1 MLIEFIASGL
11 IYLSIVAA
19 YSASNNT
26 LSRREIPA
34 SKLVD
39 VRGGL
44 LFKNSKQTSC
54 EVGLISMKAGF
65 IAATCFDFT
74 AGTSI
79 DRSVKY
85 EIYLQ
90 DGSSTPL
97 VVPLDPSDIHI
108 HPNYKPS
115 TLQNNLAVIEFNKDT
130 KDTYKT
136 YVIADM
142 FMANNNTYVRRTIN
156 PSTGKWNDN
165 ASAAMPDKP
174 KECVYYSGLAAAND
188 LMIACTN
195 LTTSSI
201 YNPSCA
207 VPYGTIYMQGDDG
220 IISLVAVH
228 SFTVANGPS
237 LCKGGTLVYTY
248 FIELWGLDQFATSVL
263 GYPIDV
269 MVNYKPTTEQGTAI
283 FSNNFPGP
291 DIITDK
297 TVLTGDIYARETA
310 IDNNKKDDDSAN
322 TSATDNSRKEDDGS
336 SSIFTETT
344 DSNGSD
350 ISAKE
355 TNKSLSTESTD
366 NSKDGLD
373 QISNEP
379 NNSGSGGLKK
389 TQIIIIAIVV
399 PVVSL
404 LLAFLIYILFRIW
417 ISKRSE
423 KPWDPLAETNHHR
436 EAIFDLGGLD
446 IDDATPPPYTRRST
460 SSESLN
466 IRSNRVSRQS
476 KIMKKE

>member
-1 MLIEFIASGL
+1 MIVYIIAFL
-11 IYLSIVAA
+11 LYLSIVAA

-34 SKLVD
+34 SDLVD

-44 LFKNSKQTSC
+44 LFRDSKQTSC

-97 VVPLDPSDIHI
+97 VVPLDPSDIHL
-108 HPNYKPS
+108 HPNFNPT
-115 TLQNNLAVIEFNKDT
+115 TLENNIAVIEFNKNT

-136 YVIADM
+136 YVISDM
-142 FMANNNTYVRRTIN
+142 FMVKNSAYVRRTID

-165 ASAAMPDKP
+165 ASAGMIGKP
-174 KECVYYSGLAAAND
+174 KECLDYSGLLSANGG
-188 LMIACTN
+188 MFACTL

-201 YNPSCA
+201 YNPACT
-207 VPYGTIYMQGDDG
+207 VPYGTIYTKGDDG

-228 SFTVANGPS
+228 SFTVATGPS
-237 LCKGGTLVYTY
+237 LCKGGTLAYTY
-248 FIELWGLDQFATSVL
+248 FSELWGLDQFATSVL

-269 MVNYKPTTEQGTAI
+269 LINYKPATQPGT
-283 FSNNFPGP
+283 SLTSDNPPEP

-297 TVLTGDIYARETA
+297 TVLTGDVYARETA
-310 IDNNKKDDDSAN
+310 IDSNKKDDDSAN
-322 TSATDNSRKEDDGS
+322 TSATDNSSKEDDS
-336 SSIFTETT
+336 SSSSSTETT
-344 DSNGSD
+344 DSSGSE

-355 TNKSLSTESTD
+355 TSQSELTESAD

-379 NNSGSGGLKK
+379 NNSDSGGLTK
-389 TQIIIIAIVV
+389 TQTIIISV
-399 PVVSL
+399 VVSVVSVL
-404 LLAFLIYILFRIW
+404 LILVAYILFRICR
-417 ISKRSE
+417 SKHFE
-423 KPWDPLAETNHHR
+423 KPWDPLAEANNR
-436 EAIFDLGGLD
+436 QYIIDLGGMG
-446 IDDATPPPYTRRST
+446 IDDATPPPYTRHST
-460 SSESLN
+460 SSEPLN
-466 IRSNRVSRQS
+466 IRSSRVSRQS
-476 KIMKKE
+476 NVVKKD